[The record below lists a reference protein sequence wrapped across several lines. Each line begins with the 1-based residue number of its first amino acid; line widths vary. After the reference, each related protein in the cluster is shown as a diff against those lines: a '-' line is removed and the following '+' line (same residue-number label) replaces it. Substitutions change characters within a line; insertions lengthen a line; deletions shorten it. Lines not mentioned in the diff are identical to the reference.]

1 MAMELT
7 FTGWL
12 NDVKEFDWGTVLKMS
27 HSVRRKDES
36 GNWETVGK
44 DFVDVIIDPAK
55 RGEFSHAL
63 EAPVPCRMAVTGN
76 AKPAHYTNNVGDTVV
91 YMKVWASAIEVVES
105 DFAPKTEGTEYIDT
119 PF

>member
-12 NDVKEFDWGTVLKMS
+12 NDVKSFDWGTVLKMS
-27 HSVRRKDES
+27 HSVRKKDEA
-36 GNWETVGK
+36 GNWQTVSK
-44 DFVDVIIDPAK
+44 DFVDVIIDNDK
-55 RGEFSHAL
+55 RGEFEHVLSAT
-63 EAPVPCRMAVTGN
+63 VPCRVNVTGN

-91 YMKVWASAIEVVES
+91 YMKVWANAAEVLEQDYVKSTPVE
-105 DFAPKTEGTEYIDT
+105 DV